1 MDFRSFLFVCTS
13 YKASFLNRWDNTWL
27 HLRLHILSPFPPSRD
42 IFPLLNDCTDLTV
55 HTVTCVSA
63 SPTRML
69 TWDRLL
75 EDSPRISSSLPD
87 RVCVCVCVC
96 LPPRGYIFWT
106 FPSLLYTWSVFAI
119 YMGPSSV
126 TFSTRFV
133 FSAHSRVCVPMS
145 LNPRVVTSSGH
156 FDLCYC
162 NTFLLTHLHSLQHPL
177 LLMLSLSL
185 LWSSFSLY
193 LKIMPYI
200 RFCDW

>member
-96 LPPRGYIFWT
+96 VYR
-106 FPSLLYTWSVFAI
+106 
-119 YMGPSSV
+119 
-126 TFSTRFV
+126 
-133 FSAHSRVCVPMS
+133 
-145 LNPRVVTSSGH
+145 RVVTYSGH
-156 FDLCYC
+156 FRLCYIHDLC
-162 NTFLLTHLHSLQHPL
+162 SLFTWDL
-177 LLMLSLSL
+177 LLWRSQRASSSPPTHVCVFLCLSTRVSL
-185 LWSSFSLY
+185 HLPDISIFAIATHSFSHICTLSNTHFCSCFHCHY
-193 LKIMPYI
+193 YEVPFPYI
-200 RFCDW
+200 WK

>member
-1 MDFRSFLFVCTS
+1 MTSPRPPHSVTSAFLRHS
-13 YKASFLNRWDNTWL
+13 S
-27 HLRLHILSPFPPSRD
+27 D
-42 IFPLLNDCTDLTV
+42 IFPLLNDCIDLPA

-63 SPTRML
+63 SPTRVF
-69 TWDRLL
+69 TWDCLL
-75 EDSPRISSSLPD
+75 EDSPHVSSSLPD
-87 RVCVCVCVC
+87 HVCVFAAWLHIPDISFFAVHMR
-96 LPPRGYIFWT
+96 L
-106 FPSLLYTWSVFAI
+106 SV
-119 YMGPSSV
+119 P
-126 TFSTRFV
+126 FSTRFIV
-133 FSAHSRVCVPMS
+133 SAHSRVCVPMS